1 MRDWDGNIYDNGP
14 RTPLQKDT
22 AMKTLKVLKV
32 QLLLTRGT
40 DEVHI
45 VLEAPTP
52 FPNMGYDCCA
62 KIMVQKGY
70 GQTWLHLMGIKS
82 YETIDC
88 RAG

>member
-1 MRDWDGNIYDNGP
+1 MIHDERGLFPISNDYGKSQNGM
-14 RTPLQKDT
+14 
-22 AMKTLKVLKV
+22 ALKIVKV